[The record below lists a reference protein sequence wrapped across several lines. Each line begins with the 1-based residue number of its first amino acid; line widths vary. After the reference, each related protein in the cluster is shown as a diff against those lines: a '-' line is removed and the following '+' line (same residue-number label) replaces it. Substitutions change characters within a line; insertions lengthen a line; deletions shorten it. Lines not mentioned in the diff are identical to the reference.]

1 MGQHSQSL
9 VLLNQ
14 ARDLASS
21 LFGPKHLV
29 TGATLHQLTQAHFLA
44 QDVPKAFECSV
55 AALEIFEAEL
65 GKDNVQAK
73 EIGKNVELLKA
84 VMENAERQQQQS
96 QQQRAEQLAR
106 LHTAQQR
113 VTGTAQKKRAP
124 LASSSSMPIPA
135 SAVDANGVPLADL
148 PQPDVEELVKFIQ
161 GQASSSSKPR
171 GKSALR
177 GKKRTGAK
185 R

>member
-1 MGQHSQSL
+1 MGQHALSL
-9 VLLNQ
+9 SLLNQ
-14 ARDLASS
+14 ARDLAASV
-21 LFGPKHLV
+21 FGPKHLV

-44 QDVPKAFECSV
+44 QDVPKAYECSV
-55 AALEIFEAEL
+55 AALEIFETEL
-65 GKDNVQAK
+65 GKENVQSK
-73 EIGKNVELLKA
+73 EVGKNVELLKA
-84 VMENAERQQQQS
+84 VMENAERVQQQT

-106 LHTAQQR
+106 LHSAQQR
-113 VTGTAQKKRAP
+113 VNGKRVP
-124 LASSSSMPIPA
+124 LASTSALPVPPSVLEGIEGAA
-135 SAVDANGVPLADL
+135 SNV